1 MVKKFDIH
9 KAGGIII
16 RERQLLLLRSA
27 GKDVFVAPGGKLEP
41 GESPEVALK
50 RELNEEL
57 DISIDITQLTFFG
70 TYSAPASGRAD
81 LWLQMEV
88 FMVPRWDGKLRI
100 DSEIEE
106 MRWVSCAD
114 VLNMKVGSIFQ
125 YEIIPKLK
133 ERNLIN

>member
-1 MVKKFDIH
+1 MVKKVNIH

-16 RERQLLLLRSA
+16 RERQLLLIRSA
-27 GKDVFVAPGGKLEP
+27 GKDVFVAPGGKLEQ

-57 DISIDITQLTFFG
+57 QISIDITQLTLFG
-70 TYSAPASGRAD
+70 SYTAPASGRTD

-88 FMVPRWDGKLRI
+88 YMVPRWDGELSI
-100 DSEIEE
+100 NSEIEE

-114 VLNMKVGSIFQ
+114 ITDMKVGSIFQ
-125 YEIIPKLK
+125 YEIIPTLK
-133 ERNLIN
+133 EQDLID